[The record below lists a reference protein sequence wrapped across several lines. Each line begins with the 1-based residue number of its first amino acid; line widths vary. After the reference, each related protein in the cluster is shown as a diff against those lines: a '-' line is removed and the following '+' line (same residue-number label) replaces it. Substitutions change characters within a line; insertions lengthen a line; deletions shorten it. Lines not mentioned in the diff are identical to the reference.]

1 MRKNIIIL
9 ILLAILLVNLYVYV
23 IFRKSFSKK
32 NNGYGHPYP
41 KEHITYAAR
50 DPDDNQIKLIVD
62 ATELTDGRWDVAVS
76 FKTEDN
82 KVFRFWTISP
92 NAPPQW
98 VADKLETPES
108 MESKP
113 MPMEEICH
121 SYDKYRPYLWITSRE
136 NETEEN
142 EKRSDTL
149 SDQQND

>member
-9 ILLAILLVNLYVYV
+9 ILLVILLINLYV
-23 IFRKSFSKK
+23 IFCKSFSKK

-62 ATELTDGRWDVAVS
+62 ATELTDGSWDVAVS

-82 KVFRFWTISP
+82 KVFRFWTIPP
-92 NAPPQW
+92 NDPRQW
-98 VADKLETPES
+98 MAVKLETPES
-108 MESKP
+108 MESKL

-121 SYDKYRPYLWITSRE
+121 SYSKCRLYIWITSRE